1 MYTILTDSC
10 SDLNAEVAAKFD
22 HFEVIP
28 LSYTISGETSFQPFD
43 DAQRCSAFYDRLRAG
58 ETCTT
63 SQVSPGDFVEAFKP
77 HAERERRCSASFF
90 PPRFP
95 ARMPPHA
102 WRGTLCTRI
111 TPTR

>member
-43 DAQRCSAFYDRLRAG
+43 DAQRCS
-58 ETCTT
+58 
-63 SQVSPGDFVEAFKP
+63 V
-77 HAERERRCSASFF
+77 
-90 PPRFP
+90 
-95 ARMPPHA
+95 
-102 WRGTLCTRI
+102 
-111 TPTR
+111 

>member
-1 MYTILTDSC
+1 MQVEKRKEKPSVNQNRERTTMYTILTDSC

-58 ETCTT
+58 ETL
-63 SQVSPGDFVEAFKP
+63 SLI
-77 HAERERRCSASFF
+77 H
-90 PPRFP
+90 
-95 ARMPPHA
+95 
-102 WRGTLCTRI
+102 I
-111 TPTR
+111 

>member
-43 DAQRCSAFYDRLRAG
+43 DAQRCSAFYDR
-58 ETCTT
+58 
-63 SQVSPGDFVEAFKP
+63 
-77 HAERERRCSASFF
+77 
-90 PPRFP
+90 
-95 ARMPPHA
+95 RMPPHA

>member
-43 DAQRCSAFYDRLRAG
+43 DAQRCSAFYGRDVHNLAG
-58 ETCTT
+58 FA
-63 SQVSPGDFVEAFKP
+63 G
-77 HAERERRCSASFF
+77 
-90 PPRFP
+90 RFC
-95 ARMPPHA
+95 
-102 WRGTLCTRI
+102 RGV
-111 TPTR
+111 

>member
-43 DAQRCSAFYDRLRAG
+43 DAQRCSAFYDR
-58 ETCTT
+58 
-63 SQVSPGDFVEAFKP
+63 
-77 HAERERRCSASFF
+77 
-90 PPRFP
+90 RFC
-95 ARMPPHA
+95 
-102 WRGTLCTRI
+102 RGV
-111 TPTR
+111 

>member
-43 DAQRCSAFYDRLRAG
+43 DAQRCAVSVSLRPSARDIMLEQPVPKRLLTALKAG
-58 ETCTT
+58 RTGAASVTAAFCTGLF
-63 SQVSPGDFVEAFKP
+63 S
-77 HAERERRCSASFF
+77 
-90 PPRFP
+90 
-95 ARMPPHA
+95 
-102 WRGTLCTRI
+102 I
-111 TPTR
+111 PTK

>member
-43 DAQRCSAFYDRLRAG
+43 DAQRCSAFYDRLG
-58 ETCTT
+58 
-63 SQVSPGDFVEAFKP
+63 
-77 HAERERRCSASFF
+77 
-90 PPRFP
+90 
-95 ARMPPHA
+95 
-102 WRGTLCTRI
+102 W
-111 TPTR
+111 